1 MGKVTEIHPVYF
13 AVRFDV
19 EKPIGDRK
27 VSRDIRST
35 CIRPNSWK
43 LGRERFVGTRGN
55 QVSTSPRSSS
65 RWPEATEN
73 HDDDIVPREVPETLL
88 GSRWCWLEWPAR
100 GCRTWHPAVSSAAS
114 VLPLR
119 CSVSKI
125 RKKRPVSAGW
135 LENERQG
142 GERCYCAKREELRPT
157 SNNTHPAMTHNTRDY
172 QLASINNS
180 LQD

>member
-13 AVRFDV
+13 AVRSDV

-88 GSRWCWLEWPAR
+88 GSRWC
-100 GCRTWHPAVSSAAS
+100 
-114 VLPLR
+114 
-119 CSVSKI
+119 
-125 RKKRPVSAGW
+125 
-135 LENERQG
+135 
-142 GERCYCAKREELRPT
+142 
-157 SNNTHPAMTHNTRDY
+157 
-172 QLASINNS
+172 
-180 LQD
+180 